1 MVAFLYHS
9 YNCNSILKLLVATM
23 TREKI
28 MFLAQM
34 EKQVLYYQIIIESLN
49 VNMNASRNVRA
60 QI

>member
-1 MVAFLYHS
+1 
-9 YNCNSILKLLVATM
+9 
-23 TREKI
+23 
-28 MFLAQM
+28 M